1 MQGRTTKAAALG
13 AALLLLAA
21 PAFAEPLAPFDFSS
35 PRERAM
41 GGSHVALADDYSV
54 LLTNPAGLASAPREA
69 LFADLGI
76 RAMGPVFNFIDLF
89 VNSADAGTA
98 VIDLLA
104 ANGYKLYAGIELSG
118 PLALGYADEG
128 LGFGLFNKTSFV
140 LNAASAVNI
149 GVFLTEDILLSGG
162 YAFRF
167 ELGGGHLLDLGIGAK
182 GFARGNLG
190 KSMGF
195 LEVADLMSDPMA
207 ILGEDFTLA
216 TGIGC
221 DLGLRWSWESL
232 AAGLVC
238 RDLFS
243 PAIVAKYDSLSG
255 FIDEPST
262 TILGD
267 PTYEFLK
274 RSLDIGFAW
283 TPELGKLG
291 RILDSIT
298 VAIDYRDILDF
309 FALVP
314 RNAILKLGLGVE
326 ARMLDIV
333 AVRAGINEALL
344 SAGVGIDIGVL
355 KLGFSV
361 LGTELGIDPGVRPN
375 YNLILDFSFRY

>member
-1 MQGRTTKAAALG
+1 MHRRTTKAAVLG
-13 AALLLLAA
+13 AMLLLFAA
-21 PAFAEPLAPFDFSS
+21 TAFTEAIAPFDFSS

-54 LLTNPAGLASAPREA
+54 LLVNPAGLASAPKEA
-69 LFADLGI
+69 LFGDLGI
-76 RAMGPVFNFIDLF
+76 RAMGPVFNFIDMF
-89 VNSADAGTA
+89 VNSADVGTA

-118 PLALGYADEG
+118 PLALGYVDEG

-167 ELGGGHLLDLGIGAK
+167 DLGGGHLLDLGIGAK
-182 GFARGNLG
+182 GFARGSLG

-195 LEVADLMSDPMA
+195 LEVADLMDDPMA
-207 ILGEDFTLA
+207 ILGEDFALA

-221 DLGLRWSWESL
+221 DLGLRWSWKSL
-232 AAGLVC
+232 AAGLAC

-243 PAIVAKYDSLSG
+243 PAIVASYDSLSG
-255 FIDEPST
+255 FIDEPSA

-291 RILDSIT
+291 RVLDSIT
-298 VAIDYRDILDF
+298 VALDFRDRLDF

-326 ARMLDIV
+326 ARALDIV
-333 AVRAGINEALL
+333 SVRAGINEALL
-344 SAGVGIDIGVL
+344 SCGVGIDIGVL

-361 LGTELGIDPGVRPN
+361 LGTELGKDPGVRPN

>member
-1 MQGRTTKAAALG
+1 MHRRTTKAAVLG
-13 AALLLLAA
+13 AMLLLFAA
-21 PAFAEPLAPFDFSS
+21 TAFTEAIAPFDFSS

-54 LLTNPAGLASAPREA
+54 LLVNPAGLASAPKEA
-69 LFADLGI
+69 LFGDLGI
-76 RAMGPVFNFIDLF
+76 RAMGPVFNFIDMF
-89 VNSADAGTA
+89 VNSADVGTA

-118 PLALGYADEG
+118 PLALGYVDEG

-167 ELGGGHLLDLGIGAK
+167 DLGGGHLLYLGIGAK
-182 GFARGNLG
+182 GFARGSLG

-195 LEVADLMSDPMA
+195 LEVADLMDDPMA
-207 ILGEDFTLA
+207 ILGEDFALA

-221 DLGLRWSWESL
+221 DLGLRWSWKSL
-232 AAGLVC
+232 AAGLAC

-243 PAIVAKYDSLSG
+243 PAIVASYDSLSG
-255 FIDEPST
+255 FIDEPSA

-291 RILDSIT
+291 RVLDSIT
-298 VAIDYRDILDF
+298 VALDYRDLLDF

-326 ARMLDIV
+326 ARALDIV
-333 AVRAGINEALL
+333 SVRAGINEALL
-344 SAGVGIDIGVL
+344 SCGVGIDIGVL

-361 LGTELGIDPGVRPN
+361 LGTELGKDPGVRPN

>member
-1 MQGRTTKAAALG
+1 MQRRTKKAAILG
-13 AALLLLAA
+13 AALLLFAA
-21 PAFAEPLAPFDFSS
+21 TAFAEALAPFDFSS

-41 GGSHVALADDYSV
+41 GGSHVALADDFSV
-54 LLTNPAGLASAPREA
+54 LLANPAGLAAAPRE
-69 LFADLGI
+69 LFFADLGI
-76 RAMGPVFNFIDLF
+76 RAMGPVFNFIDLY
-89 VNSADAGTA
+89 VNSSDVETA

-104 ANGYKLYAGIELSG
+104 ANDYRLYAGIELSG
-118 PLALGYADEG
+118 PLALGYVGEG

-149 GVFLTEDILLSGG
+149 GVFLAEDILLSGG

-167 ELGGGHLLDLGIGAK
+167 DLGGGHLLDLGIGAK

-221 DLGLRWSWESL
+221 DLGLRWSWESI

-243 PAIVAKYDSLSG
+243 PAIVASYDSLAG

-267 PTYEFLK
+267 PSYEFLK

-298 VAIDYRDILDF
+298 VALDYRDILDF
-309 FALVP
+309 FAVPP

-375 YNLILDFSFRY
+375 YNLILDFSFRN